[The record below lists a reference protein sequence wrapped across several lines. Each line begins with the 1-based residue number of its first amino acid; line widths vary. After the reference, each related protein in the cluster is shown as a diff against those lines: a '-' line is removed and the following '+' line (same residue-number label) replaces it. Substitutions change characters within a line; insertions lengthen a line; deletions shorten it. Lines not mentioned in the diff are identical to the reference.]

1 MSKPRYRIYYVRK
14 EVYAYNFAQ
23 AERKSFQFLKEI
35 EQNLNLDYEFARL
48 FSIDLPFVEKDQW
61 RQKFVIRFKIFKPYL
76 VDLTDL
82 QKNHYLL
89 SLKQK
94 KQKLYY
100 YED

>member
-1 MSKPRYRIYYVRK
+1 MSKPRCRIDYVRK

-35 EQNLNLDYEFARL
+35 EQNLNRDYEFARL
-48 FSIDLPFVEKDQW
+48 VSISLPLVDKDKWQ
-61 RQKFVIRFKIFKPYL
+61 QKFVIRFKIFKPYL
-76 VDLTDL
+76 DDLPQL

-89 SLKQK
+89 TLKQK

-100 YED
+100 YEN